1 MSTIE
6 EALKPLFIQWLEEI
20 KPELKEEVRQELQLD
35 IEAKAQQT
43 LFNQT
48 QLARNQNV
56 SVETIRKWRKKGLP
70 SEPSVTGSLQF
81 DLNKVN
87 QWKKENN
94 VLKGA

>member
-1 MSTIE
+1 MVRGNQ
-6 EALKPLFIQWLEEI
+6 A
-20 KPELKEEVRQELQLD
+20 ELKEEVRKELQLD

-81 DLNKVN
+81 DLNKLIS
-87 QWKKENN
+87 E
-94 VLKGA
+94 